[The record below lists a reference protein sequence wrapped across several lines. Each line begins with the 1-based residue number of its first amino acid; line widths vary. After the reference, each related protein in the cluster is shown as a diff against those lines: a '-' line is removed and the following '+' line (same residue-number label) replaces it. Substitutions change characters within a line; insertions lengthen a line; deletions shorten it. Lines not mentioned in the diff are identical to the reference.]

1 MTATTAIILAGGFSS
16 RMNRNNKAL
25 LKMGGESLIE
35 IILNQVTVF
44 DEILIV
50 TNTPEDY
57 AALGVRTITDIIPQ
71 MGPLSGIHSGL
82 THASNAYSIVVP
94 CDMPFINSQLLL
106 YLASQAEGYDAVV
119 PKFEDKY
126 QPLCSVYS
134 KTCIDP
140 IRFCL
145 ENDLRKITRF
155 YSMIRIKEIPESE
168 LRGFGDPNAFFRN
181 INDPQEY
188 ETFCLK

>member
-1 MTATTAIILAGGFSS
+1 MTAATAIILAGGFSS
-16 RMNRNNKAL
+16 RMNKNNKAL
-25 LKMGGESLIE
+25 LKMGGKSLIE
-35 IILNQVTVF
+35 IILNQVGVF
-44 DEILIV
+44 EEILIV
-50 TNTPEDY
+50 SNTPEDY
-57 AALGVRTITDIIPQ
+57 AALGVRTVTDIIPQ

-82 THASNAYSIVVP
+82 THANNEYSVVVP
-94 CDMPFINSQLLL
+94 CDMPFISSQLLL
-106 YLASQAEGYDAVV
+106 YLAGQAEGYDAVV

-168 LRGFGDPNAFFRN
+168 LRDLGDPHTFFRN
-181 INDPQEY
+181 INDPLEY